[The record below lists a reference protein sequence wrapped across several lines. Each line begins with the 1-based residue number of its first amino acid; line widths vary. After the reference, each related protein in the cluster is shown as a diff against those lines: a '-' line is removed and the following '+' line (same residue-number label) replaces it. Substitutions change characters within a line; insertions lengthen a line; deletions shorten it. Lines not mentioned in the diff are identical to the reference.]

1 MDRRGVG
8 GQVMAR
14 KDNKDGEL
22 TGRQKAA
29 ILLISMGPDVS
40 ANVYRHL
47 SEEEIE
53 KLTLEISGV
62 RKVDSR
68 AKEEVLDE
76 FHQIALAQDYI
87 AQGGIAYAK
96 EILEKALGSDD
107 AANIINRLTSSLQV
121 KPFDFARK
129 ADPAQILNF
138 IQNEHPQTISL
149 VLSYLDPAQAGQIL
163 SELPQDMQA
172 DVARRIALMDSTSP
186 EVINEVEQILE
197 RKLSATVTQD
207 YTNTGGIEAVV
218 EVLNGVD
225 RSTERTILD
234 ALEIQDPELAEEI
247 KKRMFVFEDIV
258 TLDNRAIQRVI
269 RDVDNQD
276 LLLSLKV
283 ASDEVKEIVFSNMS
297 KRMVDTFK
305 EEMEFMGPVRLRD
318 VEEAQSR
325 IVAVIRRLEEAG
337 EIVIAR
343 GGGDDI
349 IV

>member
-1 MDRRGVG
+1 MD
-8 GQVMAR
+8 MAK
-14 KDNKDGEL
+14 KDNKNGEL

-29 ILLISMGPDVS
+29 ILLISMGPDAS
-40 ANVYRHL
+40 ANIYRHL

-62 RKVDSR
+62 RKVDSK

-76 FHQIALAQDYI
+76 FHQIALAQEYI
-87 AQGGIAYAK
+87 GQGGIGYAK
-96 EILEKALGSDD
+96 QILEKALGSED

-163 SELPQDMQA
+163 SELPQEMQA

-207 YTNTGGIEAVV
+207 YTNTGGVEAVV

-283 ASDEVKEIVFSNMS
+283 ASDEVKEIVFNNMS
-297 KRMVDTFK
+297 KRMVETFK
-305 EEMEFMGPVRLRD
+305 EEMEYMGPVRLRD